1 MELKFTVKIK
11 EEQGIFITNST
22 MSEEYPSKSQNFLM
36 SKEQI
41 LSLAENLTYEEKL
54 KLVFALIPIGDF
66 HNYKYRE
73 EVVRMALGLPP
84 KKDKTLTG
92 EDLPGLSLKSV
103 KKKKSTIKNP
113 KSPEFEK
120 YVIKPSQNLGT
131 WGRIVA
137 DTGYDRKDTI
147 SDIWGD
153 DHVILRVKTYYDDNF
168 ERLYQHKKNMKL
180 LKEKGYDS
188 ESFTIQDL
196 IDFGVK
202 YETLYVDSDEV
213 IVKFPLN
220 STT

>member
-1 MELKFTVKIK
+1 
-11 EEQGIFITNST
+11 
-22 MSEEYPSKSQNFLM
+22 MSEESEPKSQNFLM
-36 SKEQI
+36 TREQI

-73 EVVRMALGLPP
+73 EVARMALGLPP
-84 KKDKTLTG
+84 KKDKTVTG

-103 KKKKSTIKNP
+103 KKKKSSTKNP
-113 KSPEFEK
+113 KSPDFQK
-120 YVIKPSQNLGT
+120 YVITPSQNLGT
-131 WGRIVA
+131 WGRIVS
-137 DTGYDRKDTI
+137 DTGYDRKNTV

-153 DHVILRVKTYYDDNF
+153 DHVILRLKTYYDDNF

-180 LKEKGYDS
+180 LKQKGYDS

-202 YETLYVDSDEV
+202 YETLFVDLYEV
-213 IVKFPLN
+213 IVKFPLT